1 MNHSSLLK
9 VKNLKKYFPIERGF
23 LRREVGLV
31 KAVDGVDLWLN
42 SGETLGLVGESGCGK
57 STAARCILRLLT
69 PTTGEVYFEGRE
81 IFGLPQ
87 TQMRKLRRFMQ
98 IIFQDPYSSLN
109 PRQTVESIISEP
121 IRVHRLAK
129 GKARQDKV
137 IELLTLVGLSPDHL
151 RRYPHEFSGG
161 QRQRIGIARALA
173 VSPRLIVCDEP
184 VSSLDVSIAAQIIN
198 LLQELKER
206 LRLAYLFI
214 SHDLRMV
221 EHISDRVAVMY
232 LGKIVEQAR
241 AEDLYREPY
250 HPYTQSLLEAIPKTN
265 PRERRFGKKV
275 LGGDVPNPVNPPPG
289 CHFHPR
295 CPYLMPVCKS
305 EEPTLKEMA
314 PDHFLACHLQK
325 LEAI

>member
-1 MNHSSLLK
+1 MIDDSSLLK

-31 KAVDGVDLWLN
+31 KAVDGIDLSLN
-42 SGETLGLVGESGCGK
+42 PGETLGLVGESGCGK
-57 STAARCILRLLT
+57 STAARCILRLLP

-81 IFGLPQ
+81 IFGLPRP
-87 TQMRKLRRFMQ
+87 QMRKLRRAMQ
-98 IIFQDPYSSLN
+98 IVFQDPYSSLN

-121 IRVHRLAK
+121 IKVHRLAK
-129 GKARQDKV
+129 GKARQNRV
-137 IELLTLVGLSPDHL
+137 IELLTMVGLSSDHL

-173 VSPRLIVCDEP
+173 GAPKLIVCDEP

-250 HPYTQSLLEAIPKTN
+250 HPYTQSLLEAIPKAD
-265 PRERRFGKKV
+265 PREHGLGKKI

-295 CPYLMPVCKS
+295 CPHVMSICKGD
-305 EEPTLKEMA
+305 EPGLKKIA
-314 PDHFLACHLQK
+314 ADHFLACYLK
-325 LEAI
+325 